1 MRGGYSQFCP
11 VSMATEVLCS
21 RWTPLVVR
29 EFLCGSTRFNDL
41 RRGLPRMSPT
51 LLSKR
56 LSELE
61 DAGVIKSLKGASG
74 AREYCLTR
82 AGEELRPI
90 IMGMG
95 AWGQRWVESELSLNN
110 LDPELLIWDM
120 HRGLNI
126 DPLPAQRT
134 CLQFVFN
141 NLPEE
146 RQNYWLVADPKSG
159 VEACYKDPGY
169 EIDLFAE
176 CSLRTMTAIWMGL
189 DTVQK
194 AENDGRIVLT
204 GRREIVSRMQ
214 EWLGL
219 SPFSTVERMAS

>member
-29 EFLCGSTRFNDL
+29 ELLCGSTRFNDL

-56 LSELE
+56 LVELE
-61 DAGVIKSLKGASG
+61 DAGVIASVKGTSRT
-74 AREYCLTR
+74 REYRLTR

-90 IMGMG
+90 IMGIG
-95 AWGQRWVESELSLNN
+95 SWGQRWVESELSLSN

-126 DPLPAQRT
+126 DPLPSRRT

-146 RQNYWLVADPKSG
+146 RQNYWLVADPQSG
-159 VEACYKDPGY
+159 VEACYKDPGF

-189 DTVQK
+189 DTIQK
-194 AENDGRIVLT
+194 AELDGRIVLT
-204 GRREIVSRMQ
+204 GERDVVSRMA

-219 SPFSTVERMAS
+219 SPFAGVERMAG

>member
-1 MRGGYSQFCP
+1 
-11 VSMATEVLCS
+11 
-21 RWTPLVVR
+21 LV
-29 EFLCGSTRFNDL
+29 
-41 RRGLPRMSPT
+41 
-51 LLSKR
+51 
-56 LSELE
+56 ELE
-61 DAGVIKSLKGASG
+61 DAGVIASVKGTSRT
-74 AREYCLTR
+74 REYRLTR

-90 IMGMG
+90 IMGIG
-95 AWGQRWVESELSLNN
+95 SWGQRWVESELSLSN

-126 DPLPAQRT
+126 DPLPSRRT

-146 RQNYWLVADPKSG
+146 RQNYWLVADPQSG
-159 VEACYKDPGY
+159 VEACYKDPGF

-189 DTVQK
+189 DTIQK
-194 AENDGRIVLT
+194 AELDGRIVLT
-204 GRREIVSRMQ
+204 GERDVVSRMA

-219 SPFSTVERMAS
+219 SPFAGVERMAG

>member
-56 LSELE
+56 LVELE
-61 DAGVIKSLKGASG
+61 DSGVITSVKGTSG
-74 AREYCLTR
+74 TREYRLTR

-90 IMGMG
+90 IMGIG
-95 AWGQRWVESELSLNN
+95 SWGQRWVESELSLNN

-126 DPLPAQRT
+126 DPLPSRRT

-141 NLPEE
+141 NLPED
-146 RQNYWLVADPKSG
+146 RQNYWLVADPQSG
-159 VEACYKDPGY
+159 VEACYKNPGY

-189 DTVQK
+189 DTIQK
-194 AENDGRIVLT
+194 AELDGRIVLT
-204 GRREIVSRMQ
+204 GERDVVSRMA

-219 SPFSTVERMAS
+219 SPFAGVERMAG

>member
-1 MRGGYSQFCP
+1 MRSGYSQFCP

-56 LSELE
+56 LDELE
-61 DAGVIKSLKGASG
+61 EAGVIISVKGTSGSWEYSLT
-74 AREYCLTR
+74 E
-82 AGEELRPI
+82 AGKELRPI
-90 IMGMG
+90 IMGIG

-126 DPLPAQRT
+126 DPLPSRRT
-134 CLQFVFN
+134 CLQFMFN
-141 NLPEE
+141 NLPED
-146 RQNYWLVADPKSG
+146 RQNYWLVVDPQSG
-159 VEACYKDPGY
+159 IEACYKDPGY

-189 DTVQK
+189 DTVKK
-194 AENDGRIVLT
+194 AEVDGRMVLT
-204 GRREIVSRMQ
+204 GEREVVSCMQ

-219 SPFSTVERMAS
+219 SPFSTVERVAG

>member
-1 MRGGYSQFCP
+1 
-11 VSMATEVLCS
+11 
-21 RWTPLVVR
+21 
-29 EFLCGSTRFNDL
+29 
-41 RRGLPRMSPT
+41 MSPT

-56 LSELE
+56 LVELE
-61 DAGVIKSLKGASG
+61 EAGVITSTKGASG
-74 AREYCLTR
+74 TPEYRLTR

-90 IMGMG
+90 IMGIG
-95 AWGQRWVESELSLNN
+95 SWGQRWVESELSLNN

-126 DPLPAQRT
+126 DPLPARRT

-141 NLPEE
+141 NLPDD
-146 RQNYWLVADPKSG
+146 RQNYWLVADPQSG

-176 CSLRTMTAIWMGL
+176 CDLRTMTAIWMGL

-194 AENDGRIVLT
+194 AETDGRMVLT
-204 GRREIVSRMQ
+204 GKREVVSNMH

-219 SPFSTVERMAS
+219 SPFASIERMAS

>member
-1 MRGGYSQFCP
+1 
-11 VSMATEVLCS
+11 
-21 RWTPLVVR
+21 
-29 EFLCGSTRFNDL
+29 
-41 RRGLPRMSPT
+41 MSPT

-56 LSELE
+56 LDELE
-61 DAGVIKSLKGASG
+61 EAGVITSLKGTSG
-74 AREYCLTR
+74 SREYSLTA

-90 IMGMG
+90 IMGIG
-95 AWGQRWVESELSLNN
+95 AWGQRWVESALSLNN

-126 DPLPAQRT
+126 DPLPSRRT

-141 NLPEE
+141 NLPED
-146 RQNYWLVADPKSG
+146 RQNYWLVADPQSG

-189 DTVQK
+189 DTVNR
-194 AENDGRIVLT
+194 AEIDGRMVLT
-204 GRREIVSRMQ
+204 GRREVVSRMQ

-219 SPFSTVERMAS
+219 SPFSTVERMAG

>member
-56 LSELE
+56 LDELE
-61 DAGVIKSLKGASG
+61 EAGVITSLNGTSG
-74 AREYCLTR
+74 SREYSLTA

-90 IMGMG
+90 IMGIG
-95 AWGQRWVESELSLNN
+95 AWGQRWVESALSLNN

-126 DPLPAQRT
+126 DPLPSRRT

-141 NLPEE
+141 NLPED
-146 RQNYWLVADPKSG
+146 RQNYWLVADPQSG

-189 DTVQK
+189 DTVNR
-194 AENDGRIVLT
+194 AEIDGRMVLT
-204 GRREIVSRMQ
+204 GRREVVSRMQ

-219 SPFSTVERMAS
+219 SPFSTVERMAG

>member
-56 LSELE
+56 LVELE
-61 DAGVIKSLKGASG
+61 DAGVITSVKGTSG
-74 AREYCLTR
+74 IREYRLTR

-90 IMGMG
+90 IMGIG
-95 AWGQRWVESELSLNN
+95 SWGQRWVESELSLSN

-126 DPLPAQRT
+126 DPLPSRRT

-141 NLPEE
+141 NLPKD
-146 RQNYWLVADPKSG
+146 RQNYWLVADPQSG
-159 VEACYKDPGY
+159 VEACYKDPGF

-189 DTVQK
+189 DTIQK
-194 AENDGRIVLT
+194 AELDGRIVLT
-204 GRREIVSRMQ
+204 GERDVVSRMT

-219 SPFSTVERMAS
+219 SPFAGVERMAG

>member
-56 LSELE
+56 LVELE
-61 DAGVIKSLKGASG
+61 DSGVITSVKGTSG
-74 AREYCLTR
+74 TREYRLTR

-90 IMGMG
+90 IMGIG
-95 AWGQRWVESELSLNN
+95 SWGQRWVESELSLNN

-126 DPLPAQRT
+126 DPLPSRRT

-141 NLPEE
+141 NLPED
-146 RQNYWLVADPKSG
+146 RQNYWLVADPQSG
-159 VEACYKDPGY
+159 VEACYKNPGY

-189 DTVQK
+189 DTIQK
-194 AENDGRIVLT
+194 AELDGRIVLT
-204 GRREIVSRMQ
+204 GERDVVSRMT

-219 SPFSTVERMAS
+219 SPFAGVERMAG

>member
-11 VSMATEVLCS
+11 VAMATEVLCS

-29 EFLCGSTRFNDL
+29 EFLCGSTRFNDI

-56 LSELE
+56 LGELE
-61 DAGVIKSLKGASG
+61 KAGVIVSVKNASG
-74 AREYCLTR
+74 SGEYRLTK
-82 AGEELRPI
+82 AGEELRPL
-90 IMGMG
+90 IMGIG
-95 AWGQRWVESELSLNN
+95 SWGQRWVESELSMSN

-126 DPLPAQRT
+126 DPLPSRRT

-141 NLPEE
+141 NLPTE

-169 EIDLFAE
+169 DVDLFAE
-176 CSLRTMTAIWMGL
+176 CSLRTMTGIWMGYE
-189 DTVQK
+189 TVRK
-194 AENDGRIVLT
+194 AEADGRMVLT
-204 GRREIVSRMQ
+204 GTPEIVTRMQ

-219 SPFSTVERMAS
+219 SPFSKVERMAG